1 MNEPR
6 VLISWNVNG
15 LRAAVE
21 KGLVNFV
28 KEQGADAYCF
38 QEVKADQV
46 PLELQSLGYEAY
58 LNASRRPGY
67 SGTLSLLR
75 QKPLFYA
82 QGLGI
87 EEFDLEGRV
96 QTFEYPSFYLV
107 NSYFPNSQHGLPRLP
122 FKLRFN
128 EAMLNHVE
136 SLRKRKPVIMCGD
149 FNVAHQETDIAR
161 PKENEGNAGFTRE
174 ERAWMTRLLEAGYV
188 DAFRI
193 FVKEGGHYTWW
204 SYRFKAREKNIG
216 WRIDYF
222 VVSEEIKA
230 RVRSAEIL
238 EKVRGSDHAPVKL
251 VLA

>member
-1 MNEPR
+1 
-6 VLISWNVNG
+6 
-15 LRAAVE
+15 
-21 KGLVNFV
+21 
-28 KEQGADAYCF
+28 
-38 QEVKADQV
+38 
-46 PLELQSLGYEAY
+46 
-58 LNASRRPGY
+58 
-67 SGTLSLLR
+67 
-75 QKPLFYA
+75 
-82 QGLGI
+82 
-87 EEFDLEGRV
+87 
-96 QTFEYPSFYLV
+96 
-107 NSYFPNSQHGLPRLP
+107 
-122 FKLRFN
+122 
-128 EAMLNHVE
+128 MLNHVE